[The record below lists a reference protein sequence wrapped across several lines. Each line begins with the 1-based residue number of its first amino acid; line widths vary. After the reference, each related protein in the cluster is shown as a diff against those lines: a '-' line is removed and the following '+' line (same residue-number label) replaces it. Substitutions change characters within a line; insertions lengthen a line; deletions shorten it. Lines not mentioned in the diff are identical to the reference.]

1 MEAGWAI
8 LRQMTGIICDKR
20 MHIMLKAV
28 GNSYTQT
35 KLRKIQQK
43 KDGEM
48 AKL

>member
-1 MEAGWAI
+1 MGNIATNDRHNM
-8 LRQMTGIICDKR
+8 RQEDA
-20 MHIMLKAV
+20 HMLKAV

-35 KLRKIQQK
+35 KLRKIQQE